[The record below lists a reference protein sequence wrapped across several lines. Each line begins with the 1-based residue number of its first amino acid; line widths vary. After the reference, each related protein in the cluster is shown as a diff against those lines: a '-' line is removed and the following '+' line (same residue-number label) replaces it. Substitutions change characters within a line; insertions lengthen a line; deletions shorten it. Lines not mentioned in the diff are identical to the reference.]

1 MGHKMNSVA
10 LTIYGF
16 GHFGKS
22 LLWMSS
28 GLTFAFY
35 LTEVAA
41 FHPATMGWVLALSLI
56 VNAASDWM
64 VGQTLGRY
72 VSTNGAATRLQ
83 FVGSGIASLCFIL
96 FAQTATINPE
106 FRTAYALVALILFR
120 LGYSLYDVPQ
130 NTLLG
135 LLADDDTARSQIAA
149 ARYAA
154 AGIATIAVTV
164 CLSIWI
170 AQIDPAD
177 RKDFFAAM
185 ATAFAAIACASALML
200 RVYFSQQTTASNASL
215 RGTAPPLVAGVRRLP
230 AVLAFGSIMIFSSL
244 MPVFTELKV
253 YYAAFAF
260 RSELGTI
267 GFLLCSAAGQVL
279 AQPVWAWI
287 GRRETLVLLYRLT
300 ALAVIAAGVV
310 FALAGTAAIHWIMF
324 AAFLFG
330 ATSSGLLMAIW
341 SIMGNVA
348 GFDPDTAMARFG
360 LFTSGSKLAQSASV
374 MLTGQFLTI
383 GDYREGTLWLMIA
396 AMAAAV
402 VLTGVLCLALSLAV
416 SKLSDAGRP
425 S

>member
-1 MGHKMNSVA
+1 MNSVA
-10 LTIYGF
+10 LIIYGF

-41 FHPATMGWVLALSLI
+41 FHPATMGWVLALSLM

-64 VGQTLGRY
+64 VGQTFGRY
-72 VSTNGAATRLQ
+72 VSTIRAATRLQ
-83 FVGSGIASLCFIL
+83 FIGSGIAGLCFIL
-96 FAQTATINPE
+96 FAQTATVSPE
-106 FRTAYALVALILFR
+106 FRTAYALAALILFR

-130 NTLLG
+130 NALLG
-135 LLADDDTARSQIAA
+135 LVAGDDTARSQIAA

-154 AGIATIAVTV
+154 AGIATIAVTL

-170 AQIDPAD
+170 AQFDTAH
-177 RKDFFAAM
+177 RMGFFAAM
-185 ATAFAAIACASALML
+185 ATGFAAIAFASALML
-200 RVYFSQQTTASNASL
+200 RVYFSQQVGASNTGL
-215 RGTAPPLVAGVRRLP
+215 RGTASPLLPCVRRLP

-253 YYAAFAF
+253 YYAAFAV
-260 RSELGTI
+260 RSELGTV

-279 AQPVWAWI
+279 VQPVWAWI

-300 ALAVIAAGVV
+300 ALTVIAAGVV
-310 FALAGTAAIHWIMF
+310 FALAGTAAISWIMF

-330 ATSSGLLMAIW
+330 AASSGLLMAIW

-348 GFDPDTAMARFG
+348 GADPDTAMAQFG
-360 LFTSGSKLAQSASV
+360 LFTSGSKLAQAASV
-374 MLTGQFLTI
+374 MLIGQILTI
-383 GDYREGTLWLMIA
+383 GDYREGTLWVLIA
-396 AMAAAV
+396 AMAGAV
-402 VLTGVLCLALSLAV
+402 VLTGFLCLTLSLAV
-416 SKLSDAGRP
+416 IKLSAAGR
-425 S
+425 SV